1 MSRFTSYEFDRIKV
15 AECYLPALINNDAS
29 GLSDDEYLT
38 LLRLYEDINHQIDMR
53 HPDEKVKFDIR
64 LMTED
69 PSFGVCDASLLYAMC
84 REVSVYAMCH
94 EVSVVFNV
102 ETPTT

>member
-15 AECYLPALINNDAS
+15 AECYLPALINDDAS

-38 LLRLYEDINHQIDMR
+38 LLGLYDDINHQIDMR

-64 LMTED
+64 LMTDES
-69 PSFGVCDASLLYAMC
+69 SFAVCDASLA
-84 REVSVYAMCH
+84 YAMCH